1 MGVISC
7 HLYADAMK
15 SLFLLR
21 PLLNSITSLDNVE
34 CTEAFADAVSFYK
47 MPNSMVKETIG
58 KATLEV
64 E

>member
-1 MGVISC
+1 M
-7 HLYADAMK
+7 
-15 SLFLLR
+15 
-21 PLLNSITSLDNVE
+21 SLDNVE
-34 CTEAFADAVSFYK
+34 CSEAFADAVSFYK